1 MNAENSNATA
11 LAIRESAAVPVRS
24 IDDLK
29 TLGEIISQSG
39 MFGTRNP
46 AEAIMVAAM
55 CHQDGISYSKWM
67 ETNHMIQGRKTKRA
81 DAIHADFLRNGGQV
95 KIIRRD
101 MDGVEVELTKNGCTN
116 KFGLTWADAIKEP
129 FVYEG
134 GESAIVAALAV
145 NDRNRLKIKPKY
157 QTPRSRTQMLWAR
170 VISDAVR
177 AVDPTSCQG
186 VYTPEEIEDV
196 VEATATDQ
204 PPRRPVQAKRA
215 EKIVEAIADDAPKT
229 TPKPATKPAAV
240 AEVVDALPVSEPVR
254 EPPRHNAEP
263 VAVAASPTAT
273 PFDSPFDTPAAA
285 PATAPDYSTCPIKG
299 KLFGVP
305 WAKMDVATLGFAAN
319 LTNPELTP
327 KHREAIVAALE
338 TLAANATTEE

>member
-1 MNAENSNATA
+1 MSTDNSNTTA
-11 LAIRESAAVPVRS
+11 LATRESAAVPVRS
-24 IDDLK
+24 INDLK
-29 TLGEIISQSG
+29 ELGAIIAQSG
-39 MFGTRNP
+39 MFGARNP
-46 AEAIMVAAM
+46 AEAIVIAAM

-95 KIIRRD
+95 KILRRD
-101 MDGVEVELTKNGCTN
+101 QDGVEVELTKNGCTN
-116 KFGLTWADAIKEP
+116 KFGTTWADAIKEP

-134 GESAIVAALAV
+134 KEADIVAALAV

-196 VEATATDQ
+196 VDMAGSEQ
-204 PPRRPVQAKRA
+204 SVRRPVQSKRA
-215 EKIVEAIADDAPKT
+215 EKIVEAIAEDAPKPET
-229 TPKPATKPAAV
+229 KAATKPEAV
-240 AEVVDALPVSEPVR
+240 AEVVDAPLVSEPVR

-263 VAVAASPTAT
+263 VADAASTPAT
-273 PFDSPFDTPAAA
+273 PFDSPFDAPPASK
-285 PATAPDYSTCPIKG
+285 PALDYSTCPIKG

-338 TLAANATTEE
+338 TLAANATPEE

>member
-1 MNAENSNATA
+1 MNADNSNTTA
-11 LAIRESAAVPVRS
+11 LATRESAAVPVRS
-24 IDDLK
+24 INDLK
-29 TLGEIISQSG
+29 ELGAIIAQSG
-39 MFGTRNP
+39 MFGARNP
-46 AEAIMVAAM
+46 AEAIVIAAM
-55 CHQDGISYSKWM
+55 CHQDGISYSRWM
-67 ETNHMIQGRKTKRA
+67 ETNHMIAGRKTKRA

-95 KIIRRD
+95 KILRRD
-101 MDGVEVELTKNGCTN
+101 QDGVEVELTKNGCTN
-116 KFGLTWADAIKEP
+116 KFGTTWADAIKEP

-134 GESAIVAALAV
+134 KEADIVAALAV

-196 VEATATDQ
+196 VDMAGSEQ
-204 PPRRPVQAKRA
+204 SVRRPVQSKRA
-215 EKIVEAIADDAPKT
+215 EKIVEAIAEDAPEPETKS
-229 TPKPATKPAAV
+229 ATKPAAV
-240 AEVVDALPVSEPVR
+240 AEVVDAPLVSESVI

-263 VAVAASPTAT
+263 VAAPNAT
-273 PFDSPFDTPAAA
+273 PFDSPFDAPAASK
-285 PATAPDYSTCPIKG
+285 PAPDYNTCPIKG

-305 WAKMDVATLGFAAN
+305 WAKMDVSTLGFAAN
-319 LTNPELTP
+319 LSNPELTP

-338 TLAANATTEE
+338 TLAANAPTEE